1 MKVILRNSA
10 VVLQKHAPVEVT
22 YQVTTPDVKLFSDY
36 VFANFKT
43 LSSGATFIE
52 IKDIESKQYNGLQG
66 IAVKKGDIMVA
77 TKDAAATTYQVGF
90 ATSLENGTPITP
102 ASAYPTPSGDST
114 FTCPSD
120 GYYLWY
126 GGAANPFNFVQK
138 IMRTTLE

>member
-10 VVLQKHAPVEVT
+10 VVLQKHIPVEVT
-22 YQVTTPDVKLFSDY
+22 YQVTTPDGKLFSDY
-36 VFANFKT
+36 VKSNFKVAGD
-43 LSSGATFIE
+43 LSAQIE
-52 IKDIESKQYNGLQG
+52 IVDITTKQYNGLNY

-77 TKDAAATTYQVGF
+77 TKDAAATSYQVGF

-126 GGAANPFNFVQK
+126 GGTSNPFNFVQK
-138 IMRTTLE
+138 IVRTTME